1 MPTILK
7 IFCVLLLCGIVFSL
21 FLPFYE
27 TFQCAHL
34 PFEGIELSSRPN
46 PQQGGFFGGGFYT
59 TFNGFGSI
67 YALFNTI
74 ISGILVSAVISDK
87 NFRSLLR
94 VLRFLFIGSL
104 LWLVLLNYCVH
115 PSMLT
120 PPDDQLSGFYLL
132 TGSEIGLFIVAS
144 RISKRAVKG

>member
-7 IFCVLLLCGIVFSL
+7 IFCVLLLVGIVASL

-27 TFQCAHL
+27 TFQYAYL
-34 PFEGIELSSRPN
+34 PFEGIELSNRPN

-67 YALFNTI
+67 YALFNAF
-74 ISGILVSAVISDK
+74 ISGILVSAVISGK

-94 VLRFLFIGSL
+94 VLRLLFMGSL

-120 PPDDQLSGFYLL
+120 PPDDQLGGFYLL
-132 TGSEIGLFIVAS
+132 TSCEIVLFILAS
-144 RISKRAVKG
+144 RISKVVVKS